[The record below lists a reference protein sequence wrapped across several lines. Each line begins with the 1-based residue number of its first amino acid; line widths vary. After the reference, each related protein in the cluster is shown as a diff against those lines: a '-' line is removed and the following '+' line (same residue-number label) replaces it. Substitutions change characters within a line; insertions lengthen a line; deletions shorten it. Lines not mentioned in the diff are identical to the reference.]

1 METVTGSMEGSR
13 MKRTFCDICG
23 KQVYYAVLGY
33 KVTITPCKGGEYGG
47 DLDVCSSCQEA
58 FIEFANNE
66 WRRRYEDEENE

>member
-1 METVTGSMEGSR
+1 METVTGGMEGSR
-13 MKRTFCDICG
+13 MKATFCDICRN
-23 KQVYYAVLGY
+23 QIHFADMGY
-33 KVTITPCKGGEYGG
+33 KVTIAAYRGGEYGG